1 MHFFMFSPR
10 GLAQLIEDFKKS
22 AGKFL
27 EFYNSMDSRE
37 KLLFQS
43 WIHKLRVD
51 AHSPLVSEEDLN
63 SSKLF

>member
-1 MHFFMFSPR
+1 MFSPR
-10 GLAQLIEDFKKS
+10 GLDQLIEDFKKS

-27 EFYNSMDSRE
+27 EFYNSMDTRE

-51 AHSPLVSEEDLN
+51 TNSPLVSAEDLN